1 MRGTDTR
8 PVDQPETSLAN
19 GILAPWA
26 PPALLAALFALLAT
40 WSWGKW
46 ADPIVDFGNEPYL
59 SWQLLAGRRD
69 LVSLYGPLS
78 PWVNAL
84 WFTLFGASLR
94 TLAVCNLVLAACLAA
109 VVYRFVTASTDRV
122 TATIATTVLLV
133 SFVFSHH
140 AEDAANYD
148 FIWPYTHA
156 ATHGTILLVCGIAA
170 LGRAVV
176 SDRTPAWVTAGILLA
191 ATALTKPE
199 IALAAA
205 FTGAVAIL
213 WRVVDG
219 RAERFRGPLV
229 FVAGCL
235 VPIGACGLLLGVDA
249 LTAPWMAIARVVG
262 QEHAFASSLM
272 GTDDWRGNAARVA
285 VDAIL
290 WSIVAAALIA
300 ADGASAAMS
309 HERRR
314 WIAIVAVAVVGA
326 LIVRDLPGVGRPL
339 PVLVPIAAGV
349 LAWIAWR
356 RPVERRRLVPL
367 VLWATAAWVLLGR
380 MLLNVHFHH
389 YGFYLAMP
397 AAILVV
403 TLGVGTIP
411 RLLADRTPDGGRLV
425 RTVALATVGL
435 LVAYSVGLSAVSYA
449 HMTVPIGRGANAMLG
464 PDLDVSPTGS
474 LAAALEER
482 IARMPPGATLA
493 ILPQGALLAF
503 IARRPNPT
511 PYHDLMP
518 PIFTTFGVEQV
529 LAAYEARPPQYVV
542 LVAWSG
548 HEYGVATF
556 GSPGWGS
563 ELAQWVARRYEQME
577 AIPTTPTT
585 VGFSIWRRRD

>member
-1 MRGTDTR
+1 MPMPRER
-8 PVDQPETSLAN
+8 ETSLAT
-19 GILAPWA
+19 GMPAPWA
-26 PPALLAALFALLAT
+26 PPALLGVLFALLAA

-59 SWQLLAGRRD
+59 SWQLLAGRALHRD

-109 VVYRFVTASTDRV
+109 VVYRFVEAATDRM
-122 TATIATTVLLV
+122 TATTATTVLLV
-133 SFVFSHH
+133 SFVFPHH

-148 FIWPYTHA
+148 FVWPYTHA

-170 LGRAVV
+170 LARAVV
-176 SDRTPAWVTAGILLA
+176 SDRTVAWAIAGTLLA
-191 ATALTKPE
+191 TTALTKPE

-205 FTGAVAIL
+205 LTG
-213 WRVVDG
+213 VVGMGWHMADG
-219 RAERFRGPLV
+219 GAQRLRGPLV
-229 FVAGCL
+229 VVAAGV
-235 VPIGACGLLLGVDA
+235 VPIVACILLLGVDEV
-249 LTAPWMAIARVVG
+249 TMPWAAVARVAG
-262 QEHAFASSLM
+262 REHTFASSLM
-272 GTDDWRGNAARVA
+272 GTDDWRGNAVRV
-285 VDAIL
+285 VIDAIL
-290 WSIVAAALIA
+290 WSIAAVALIA

-309 HERRR
+309 RERRR
-314 WIAIVAVAVVGA
+314 WIAIAGVAVVGA

-356 RPVERRRLVPL
+356 RPAERSRLVPL

-397 AAILVV
+397 AAVLVV

-425 RTVALATVGL
+425 RTVALATIGL
-435 LVAYSVGLSAVSYA
+435 LLAYSIGLSASSYA
-449 HMTVPIGRGANAMLG
+449 NMTVPIGRGANAMLG
-464 PDLDVSPTGS
+464 PDADVSPTGA

-493 ILPQGALLAF
+493 VLPQGALLAF

-563 ELAQWVARRYEQME
+563 ELAQWVARRYEQID
-577 AIPTTPTT
+577 ATPTTPTT
-585 VGFSIWRRRD
+585 IGFSIWRRLD